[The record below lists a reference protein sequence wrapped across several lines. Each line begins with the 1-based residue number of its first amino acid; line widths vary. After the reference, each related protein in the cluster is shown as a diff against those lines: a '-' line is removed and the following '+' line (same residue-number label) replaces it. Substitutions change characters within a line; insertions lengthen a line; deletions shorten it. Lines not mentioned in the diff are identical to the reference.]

1 MRYMDRTVIGLSIAF
16 LILLAAAFFMP
27 EWVRFI
33 GLQSLARGTVALGL
47 LVLWRSGLVSF
58 GHALYFGV
66 GAYAAAMLTLVGY
79 HDAFFL
85 VFAGTLAAG
94 LLAFILGFLLRRYRG
109 IFFALLNMAF
119 SMILYGAIV
128 KTEALGSTD
137 GFNVLTPTFLG
148 YAPEGEA
155 VQTTLFIY
163 TLVFTFFITVGV
175 HLYLKTMLG
184 GMSMAVRENEIR
196 VEYLG
201 YSAEKVIHVKYV
213 FSGLVAGFG
222 GTIMALAIGQVDPD
236 SMANWTVSGEFVFI
250 TILSGIGNV
259 GATFMG
265 AFVFELIRTYAF
277 EYAPQIWQLILGGSL
292 LTIIM
297 FLPDGIWSLFSRLR
311 KSEKAPSP

>member
-175 HLYLKTMLG
+175 SVPFSTLFRLRFNVFSSGILQVVLRALELNWNMLG
-184 GMSMAVRENEIR
+184 VDGQARNSRSVHRER
-196 VEYLG
+196 
-201 YSAEKVIHVKYV
+201 
-213 FSGLVAGFG
+213 
-222 GTIMALAIGQVDPD
+222 
-236 SMANWTVSGEFVFI
+236 
-250 TILSGIGNV
+250 
-259 GATFMG
+259 
-265 AFVFELIRTYAF
+265 
-277 EYAPQIWQLILGGSL
+277 
-292 LTIIM
+292 
-297 FLPDGIWSLFSRLR
+297 
-311 KSEKAPSP
+311 